1 MNPSIFPLLASVLT
15 FSAPCITARPDC
27 EQGVRTVVFE
37 LHRVPPPWG
46 ILDAPAEWTALPA
59 CPPSD
64 VTWCPILS
72 PPYAVTWT
80 TYDQFFQRID
90 QGLVKRCP

>member
-1 MNPSIFPLLASVLT
+1 MNPAIFPLLASVLT
-15 FSAPCITARPDC
+15 ATPCMTLHVDCDSIPTPAYVVLEIRPCSMPTGGAP
-27 EQGVRTVVFE
+27 
-37 LHRVPPPWG
+37 W
-46 ILDAPAEWTALPA
+46 EWTALPA

>member
-1 MNPSIFPLLASVLT
+1 MNPTIFPLLAAVLT
-15 FSAPCITARPDC
+15 TAPCMTLHLDCDAIPTPAYVVLEIRPCSAPTGGA
-27 EQGVRTVVFE
+27 
-37 LHRVPPPWG
+37 PW
-46 ILDAPAEWTALPA
+46 EWTALPA

-72 PPYAVTWT
+72 PPYAVTWN